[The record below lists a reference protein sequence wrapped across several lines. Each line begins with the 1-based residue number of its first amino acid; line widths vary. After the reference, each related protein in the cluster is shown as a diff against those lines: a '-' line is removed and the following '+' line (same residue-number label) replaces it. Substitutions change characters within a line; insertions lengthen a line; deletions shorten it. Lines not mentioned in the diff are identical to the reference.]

1 MGTSLPEDKLNDK
14 KEQAIMSKSEFK
26 VSFDAKNV
34 VVDFGPTKPPHPD
47 DKYAPPLKRRAPK
60 TPKKKAKRTQ
70 AND

>member
-1 MGTSLPEDKLNDK
+1 
-14 KEQAIMSKSEFK
+14 MSKSEFK